1 MLFNQIK
8 EKLVTSNITELSKR
22 LGYNNQKN
30 FEKTL
35 EKFLGFSNLHGWFES
50 GNYDFVNQPY
60 DFFSKLSL
68 ALDLD
73 KQLIKETLIK
83 EKAYLKEVKRFRGT
97 YIFVNTNFKRKN
109 EPIFVLAFLEHE
121 RTLSLCLH
129 EELYFKS
136 TQEVLEIVSK
146 MIKEHYEKSQGK
158 LAVWGEIANY
168 QVHVDNKTYI
178 FDNGGVLLKQAEPA
192 YENYARLHLR

>member
-1 MLFNQIK
+1 MLYEQIK
-8 EKLVTSNITELSKR
+8 SKLHSQHKHYLSKE

-35 EKFLGFSNLHGWFES
+35 QKFLSHTSLHEWFQS

-60 DFFSKLSL
+60 DFFKKLSY
-68 ALDLD
+68 ALELD
-73 KQLIKETLIK
+73 KELIKETLEK
-83 EKAYLKEVKRFRGT
+83 EEAYLKELERFRGT
-97 YIFVNTNFKRKN
+97 YIFINTDFKRNN
-109 EPIFVLAFLEHE
+109 EPIFVLALLEHE

-146 MIKEHYEKSQGK
+146 MIKEHYEKNQGK
-158 LAVWGEIANY
+158 LVVWGEIASY
-168 QVHVDNKTYI
+168 QVHVDKKTYI
-178 FDNGGVLLKQAEPA
+178 FDTSGVLLKQAEPA
-192 YENYARLHLR
+192 FESYASLHLK